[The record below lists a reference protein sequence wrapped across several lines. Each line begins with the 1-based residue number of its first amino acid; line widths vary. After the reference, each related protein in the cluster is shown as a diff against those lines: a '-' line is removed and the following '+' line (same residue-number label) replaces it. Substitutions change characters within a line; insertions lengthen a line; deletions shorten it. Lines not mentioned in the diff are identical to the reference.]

1 MTEVNTMKG
10 KNTIF
15 VFRYIHSCLFIA
27 RLKIQVE
34 FKITETGKNDGHYVH
49 VLIYILSL
57 QFLISSQLLNWHGQ
71 SLRIKY
77 YPLWWGQDYYG
88 DLRL

>member
-34 FKITETGKNDGHYVH
+34 FKITETGKNVACVAYFKVH
-49 VLIYILSL
+49 T
-57 QFLISSQLLNWHGQ
+57 
-71 SLRIKY
+71 
-77 YPLWWGQDYYG
+77 
-88 DLRL
+88 